1 MATPNLIDWI
11 KVKNDY
17 INDPCS
23 SFAKI
28 AKKHGISYNAVKRQ
42 ATKDRWADAKK
53 KQLKKI
59 EEKAAAK
66 LATKSANKLANEL
79 EAANLAGA
87 AALRALQDPDQFRR
101 HLVTKTEGTTITTEE
116 IIADKYDARAM
127 KDMLS
132 ALKMVED
139 LKRSIG
145 EIQRQSERQKHDL
158 EQARLEL
165 ERERLELEKE
175 RIRLQN
181 ARQGDQA
188 EAGSYGIVLLPGVM
202 PAVEPEAGDP
212 DE

>member
-1 MATPNLIDWI
+1 
-11 KVKNDY
+11 
-17 INDPCS
+17 
-23 SFAKI
+23 
-28 AKKHGISYNAVKRQ
+28 
-42 ATKDRWADAKK
+42 
-53 KQLKKI
+53 
-59 EEKAAAK
+59 
-66 LATKSANKLANEL
+66 
-79 EAANLAGA
+79 
-87 AALRALQDPDQFRR
+87 
-101 HLVTKTEGTTITTEE
+101 
-116 IIADKYDARAM
+116 M

-181 ARQGDQA
+181 ARQGEQA

-202 PAVEPEAGDP
+202 PAVEPEGEGNAEKDN
-212 DE
+212 